1 MIIISI
7 VGGIGNQMFQYA
19 LGYSMA
25 KERNTTLYLDTYKY
39 NNKKYN
45 YSDGFVLQKA
55 FDTEVN
61 FANEK
66 ELFLT
71 LGVFYKLRK
80 FSHRPGFKK
89 LLCNFYME
97 RNPFIYDES
106 LHSIE
111 KSRVYLEGFWQSFK
125 YFEKYTHELRHLFL
139 PRINSLSDYH
149 KEIFR
154 KFSPTNAVSIHIRRG
169 DYVTNKVYSSIFHL
183 TDVHYFKASIE
194 LIRSRVN
201 NPIFYIFSDDLA
213 WVKNQSIFQ
222 GMNLIDGSKS
232 PPYNDLYLM
241 SLCNHHIISNSS
253 FSWWPAYLNNY
264 PNKIVIS
271 PKKWSYF
278 NSDLSDLIPPSWIQL

>member
-25 KERNTTLYLDTYKY
+25 KERNTTLYLDPYKY

-45 YSDGFVLQKA
+45 YSDGFLLQKA

-61 FANEK
+61 FANKK
-66 ELFLT
+66 ELFST

-80 FSHRPGFKK
+80 FSHRPGVKK
-89 LLCNFYME
+89 LLCNFYKE
-97 RNPFIYDES
+97 RSPFIYDEN
-106 LHSIE
+106 LHAIE

-125 YFEKYTHELRHLFL
+125 YFEKYTNELRPLFL
-139 PRINSLSDYH
+139 PRYNSLSDYH
-149 KEIFR
+149 KKILK
-154 KFSPTNAVSIHIRRG
+154 KFLPTNAVSIHIRRG
-169 DYVTNKVYSSIFHL
+169 DYVTNKIYSSIFHL

-201 NPIFYIFSDDLA
+201 NPVFYIFSDDLA

-222 GMNLIDGSKS
+222 GMNLIDGSNF
-232 PPYNDLYLM
+232 PPYNDYYLM

-271 PKKWSYF
+271 PKMWSNL
-278 NSDLSDLIPPSWIQL
+278 NSDLCDLIPPSWIQL